1 MKRIIALSLGA
12 ILLLPLVSCRRD
24 SMTPEEAKA
33 ALRQPVTFTAS
44 IDNYAQVKGA
54 DESFEEGDAIG
65 LYAADPFNLVNVR
78 AVVKGNYVKPLMPFE
93 WEMVRTAVFV
103 AYYPYDP
110 SYKDESR
117 KTFAVM
123 SDQRTYEAY
132 KASDLRAAVALGKNG
147 ETVELPFHHMLS
159 KLTVLV
165 HCEDSA
171 EQVTSVILGGVATSV
186 TADFA
191 EAAVET
197 AGGRGDLQAGK
208 AVAGNGNEG
217 YVAILVP
224 QTLSEL
230 PIMVA
235 TNKGQ
240 TLVFQ
245 PDQPLSFESGHAYV
259 TSTLTVPKQ
268 EGPGPG
274 PGPGKE
280 LTFSVSITDWADG
293 GTMDFHKGK
302 TN

>member
-1 MKRIIALSLGA
+1 MKRIIALTLGA
-12 ILLLPLVSCRRD
+12 AMLLPLVSCRRD

-44 IDNYAQVKGA
+44 IDNYEQVKA
-54 DESFEEGDAIG
+54 TDTSFEDGDAIG
-65 LYAADPFNLVNVR
+65 LYAPDPFNLVNVR
-78 AVVKGNYVKPLMPFE
+78 AIVKGSAVKPLMPFE
-93 WEMVRTAVFV
+93 WELVHTAVFI

-110 SYKDESR
+110 SYKDEPKKS
-117 KTFAVM
+117 FSVQ

-132 KASDLRAAVALGKNG
+132 KASDLRGAVALGKNG
-147 ETVELPFHHMLS
+147 ETVELPFRHMLS
-159 KLTVLV
+159 KLTVMV
-165 HCEDSA
+165 RCEDSS
-171 EQVTSVILGGVATSV
+171 EQVTAVTLGGVATSV
-186 TADFA
+186 TADFSDA
-191 EAAVET
+191 TVET
-197 AGGRGDLQAGK
+197 SGGRGDLLAGK

-217 YVAILVP
+217 FVAILVP
-224 QTLSEL
+224 QQLSEL
-230 PIMVA
+230 PLLVS

-268 EGPGPG
+268 DGPGPG

-280 LTFSVSITDWADG
+280 LTFTVSITDWADG
-293 GTMDFHKGK
+293 GSMDFHRGK